1 MGRTKIMAKGK
12 GKRGAGDY
20 LFGGFVVFLLLAVS
34 VTFMWQAGVFT
45 ALPGIEPTI
54 LPGVAPT
61 ICGEGAS
68 LEVIALDEEADPVT
82 QVASYA
88 WVVRTNGE
96 GVEEL
101 TSSGVNVSLS
111 ASAKTTIGGVNRCE
125 EVKVIAFDGN
135 YYGEWKEVTINKDNV
150 PVNLKVHRIQST
162 DLLVEVYDKNGDLL
176 TDMNI
181 TLNADDKEYFER
193 INIEVNESDRSLRF
207 SGLGF
212 NTTSGSNIKDITV
225 QGMAEQKVLPER
237 LSGNI
242 RWLFE
247 PESPVLIPENEKFTT
262 QKVIVE
268 SKGTNP
274 SEIGSMLVLDK
285 QHYKTADA
293 LHIGF
298 GYEDDQSTPVEVG
311 RADYRVVLNFN

>member
-1 MGRTKIMAKGK
+1 MAKGR
-12 GKRGAGDY
+12 GKRGTGDY
-20 LFGGFVVFLLLAVS
+20 LLGAFIVVILLAGTL
-34 VTFMWQAGVFT
+34 TFMWSQGVFT
-45 ALPGIEPTI
+45 ALPGIDPTV
-54 LPGVAPT
+54 LPGLAPT
-61 ICGEGAS
+61 VCGEGAS
-68 LEVIALDEEADPVT
+68 LEVIALDEEADPVA
-82 QVASYA
+82 QVATYA

-101 TSSGVNVSLS
+101 TSSGINVSLS
-111 ASAKTTIGGVNRCE
+111 ASTKTTIGGVNRCE
-125 EVKVIAFDGN
+125 KVKVIAFDGT
-135 YYGEWKEVTINKDNV
+135 YYGEWKNVDVNKDNV
-150 PVNLKVHRIQST
+150 PVNLKVHRIQTT
-162 DLLVEVYDKNGDLL
+162 DLLVEVYDENGDLL

-181 TLNADDKEYFER
+181 TLNADDKEYFTK

-225 QGMAEQKVLPER
+225 QGMTEQNVLPER

-274 SEIGSMLVLDK
+274 SELGSLLVLDK
-285 QHYKTADA
+285 QHYRTADA

-298 GYEDDQSTPVEVG
+298 GYEDDQSTPVSVG
-311 RADYRVVLNFN
+311 RADFKVELNFN